1 MLRLTII
8 FLLFIATPGWSQT
21 EITWLTLT
29 DVKFT
34 RKYFEEV
41 DEYLFYPQFGATVK
55 SLEGTEVY
63 LQGYMLPI
71 APEENIYILSRYPFA
86 SCFFCGAS
94 GPESIVELQLKPG
107 HPKFQMDQTVPIL
120 GKLRLNQDDINFCN
134 YIFEEAEVYEE

>member
-94 GPESIVELQLKPG
+94 GPAFCTALFLVRQRPAFFTDLFS
-107 HPKFQMDQTVPIL
+107 
-120 GKLRLNQDDINFCN
+120 LRPRLRFL
-134 YIFEEAEVYEE
+134 Y